1 MLGVSVLN
9 TKHFSDAALLTRAGG
24 YTISWFNLYPGL
36 VMVFTIFHFS
46 GHAIQNSLFNLGTVQ
61 SKQAYK
67 INTDLTILIASS
79 LTIK

>member
-1 MLGVSVLN
+1 MS
-9 TKHFSDAALLTRAGG
+9 R
-24 YTISWFNLYPGL
+24 FNLYPGL
-36 VMVFTIFHFS
+36 VVVFTIFHFS
-46 GHAIQNSLFNLGTVQ
+46 GHALQNSLFNLEKVQ